1 MPELRAARRLV
12 APLALVAAASLA
24 ALAASPT
31 ADGGRS
37 PKPFACPV
45 VPAASSL
52 ATPEA
57 VLRAARRLVPVEY
70 AGLRSGGAVAWRGF
84 QFGGVVSLRRTEYAP
99 ELYRLAAGACGRTVA
114 ERSWAVLLE
123 FPRCDARCSRDTAF
137 LAFTRLGWRIWY
149 SGFRH
154 P

>member
-1 MPELRAARRLV
+1 MRSLLGITA
-12 APLALVAAASLA
+12 LAAAASFA

-37 PKPFACPV
+37 PKPFSCPV
-45 VPAASSL
+45 VLAESAL

-70 AGLRSGGAVAWRGF
+70 AGLRSGGVVAWRGF
-84 QFGGVVSLRRTEYAP
+84 RFGGVVSLRRADYAP
-99 ELYRLAAGACGRTVA
+99 ELARIATNACGRTVA

-137 LAFTRLGWRIWY
+137 LAFTRSGWRIWY